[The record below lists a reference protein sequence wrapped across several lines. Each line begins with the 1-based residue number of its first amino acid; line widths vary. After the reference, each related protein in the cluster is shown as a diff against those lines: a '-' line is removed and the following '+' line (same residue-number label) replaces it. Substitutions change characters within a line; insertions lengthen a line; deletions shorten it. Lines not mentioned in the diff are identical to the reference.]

1 MKPVKLT
8 AKLSRSTRA
17 QKKYQVEVDGRTIH
31 FGAAGYEDY
40 TTHKDPRRK
49 ARDLARHA
57 GEDWSDP
64 TTAGFWARWLL
75 WNQPTLRAS
84 IRDVNQRFGLRVHI

>member
-1 MKPVKLT
+1 MKPTKLT

-31 FGAAGYEDY
+31 FGAAGYEDF
-40 TTHKDPRRK
+40 TTHKDPKRK
-49 ARDLARHA
+49 ARYLARHS

-75 WNQPTLRAS
+75 WNQPTLQAS
-84 IRDVNQRFGLRVHI
+84 IKDVNRRFRLQIYV

>member
-1 MKPVKLT
+1 MKLAKLT
-8 AKLSRSTRA
+8 RSTCA
-17 QKKYQVEVDGRTIH
+17 QKKYQIEVDGRTIH

-40 TTHKDPRRK
+40 TTHKDPARK
-49 ARDLARHA
+49 ARYLACHS

-75 WNQPTLRAS
+75 WNQPTLQAS
-84 IRDVNQRFGLRVHI
+84 IKDVNQRFGLRVHS